1 MALHYLKE
9 KVNSS
14 IDKRREEIFTIAQEF
29 YNSPEL
35 GYKEYKTSN
44 MVLEQFKKLGLEYIE
59 FGNIT
64 GVKATLDT
72 GKPGPGLAIFGELDA
87 IICPEHP
94 DSDKSTGAVHACGHN
109 IQLAAM
115 IGSAMG
121 LVDSQAASELSGKIH
136 FIAVPAEEYIEIP
149 FRKELR
155 EKGIIRYLGGKPE
168 LLYRGILDDVDLSV
182 MIHAF
187 PTNKK
192 FISCSNWNGCI
203 VKNINFIGKAAHA
216 GGAPHEGINAL
227 YAANIALSAINALRE
242 TFREADF
249 VRVHPIITKGGNVV
263 NAIPS
268 DVKAETF
275 VRGKTMD
282 AILDTNRKVNRALI
296 GSAIAMGARVE
307 IDDIPGYFP
316 LFFDENMNSV
326 SDSVMADLAGRE
338 SIDYVAHTMAST
350 DLGDVSTLMPVIH
363 PCIGGVE
370 GGLHSS
376 IFRVKDPDTSFILS
390 AKYLANMVLELMG
403 NSAENARN
411 IVEKHIPMFKSKN
424 EYFEFVDKLFSK
436 KTYSEEQLCI

>member
-1 MALHYLKE
+1 MAQHYLKE
-9 KVNSS
+9 KVNKS
-14 IDKRREEIFTIAQEF
+14 IDKRREEIISIAQEI
-29 YNSPEL
+29 YSNPEL
-35 GYKEYKTSN
+35 GYKEHKTTN
-44 MVLEQFKKLGLEYIE
+44 LALEQFKKLELEFVQ

-94 DSDKSTGAVHACGHN
+94 DSDKTTGAVHACGHN

-115 IGSAMG
+115 IGAAMG
-121 LVDSQAASELSGKIH
+121 LVDSQAAAGLSGKIH

-149 FRKELR
+149 YRKELR

-168 LLYRGILDDVDLSV
+168 LLYRGFLDDVDLSM

-192 FISCSNWNGCI
+192 FISCSTWNGCL
-203 VKNINFIGKAAHA
+203 VKNINFLGKAAHA

-227 YAANIALSAINALRE
+227 YAANIALSAINSLRE
-242 TFREADF
+242 TFREQDF

-268 DVKAETF
+268 DVKVETF

-282 AILDTNRKVNRALI
+282 SIIDTNRKVNRALI
-296 GSAIAMGARVE
+296 GSAIAMGAKVE

-316 LFFDENMNSV
+316 LFPDENMNSV
-326 SDSVMADLAGRE
+326 SNNIMAELAGQDGIE
-338 SIDYVAHTMAST
+338 YIAHTMAST
-350 DLGDVSTLMPVIH
+350 DLGDLSTLMPVIH

-376 IFRVKDPDTSFILS
+376 IFRVKDPDISFILG
-390 AKYLANMVLELMG
+390 AKYLANMVVELMS
-403 NSAENARN
+403 NNAENAKV
-411 IVEKHIPMFKSKN
+411 IVEKHNPMFKSKN